1 MRYKYNFLK
10 KYLMSRL
17 GSNSFLTETCC
28 LSSVF
33 TLFRW
38 IDRRKK
44 TDLLDTFLCYLSKEL
59 RSLVYMNKIKGLL
72 KLLRFE
78 LPFSAGVC
86 VVMGQLLA
94 LGGLASISITIFGFF
109 SVFLISASILV
120 MNDCFDV
127 ETDKINA
134 PHRPIP
140 SNLVT
145 LNEALYSSLLLL
157 FTGIILSYLINV
169 TVLFISIV
177 LALIGF
183 LYNRYFKKSG
193 LPGNLMVSFSVGMTF
208 IYGGSSVGL
217 PFHKMVLFFG
227 LIAALIDLGE
237 EIAADAMDIKGDQLI
252 NSNSLAIKY
261 GRSTALKISCFIF
274 FFVVLLSFV
283 PFVLNWFAIAYLV
296 PIGLMDASIAYP
308 ALRLLS
314 SENDEGRKY
323 IRWIY
328 LGAISGIILFIVM
341 RLIGI

>member
-1 MRYKYNFLK
+1 
-10 KYLMSRL
+10 
-17 GSNSFLTETCC
+17 
-28 LSSVF
+28 
-33 TLFRW
+33 
-38 IDRRKK
+38 
-44 TDLLDTFLCYLSKEL
+44 
-59 RSLVYMNKIKGLL
+59 MNKIKGFLRL
-72 KLLRFE
+72 IRFE

-94 LGGLASISITIFGFF
+94 LGEFASIPVTIFGFM

-120 MNDCFDV
+120 MNDYFDV

-145 LNEALYSSLLLL
+145 PNEALFFSLLLL
-157 FTGIILSYLINV
+157 FTGVLLSYLISI

-177 LALIGF
+177 LAVIGF

-208 IYGGSSVGL
+208 IYGGASVGL

-237 EIAADAMDIKGDQLI
+237 EIAADAMDIEGDQLI
-252 NSNSLAIKY
+252 KSNSLAIKY
-261 GRSTALKISCFIF
+261 GRSIALKISVFIF

-283 PFVLNWFAIAYLV
+283 PFILNWFPIIYLM
-296 PIGLMDASIAYP
+296 PIGIMDVLIAYP
-308 ALRLLS
+308 ALRLLN

-323 IRWIY
+323 IRRIY
-328 LGAISGIILFIVM
+328 LGAISGIIIFIVM
-341 RLIGI
+341 RLFGI

>member
-1 MRYKYNFLK
+1 M
-10 KYLMSRL
+10 
-17 GSNSFLTETCC
+17 
-28 LSSVF
+28 
-33 TLFRW
+33 
-38 IDRRKK
+38 D
-44 TDLLDTFLCYLSKEL
+44 
-59 RSLVYMNKIKGLL
+59 KIIGLL

-94 LGGLASISITIFGFF
+94 LGEFASVPVSIFGFM

-120 MNDCFDV
+120 MNDFFDV

-140 SNLVT
+140 SGLVSPT
-145 LNEALYSSLLLL
+145 EAFYFSLFLLLAGIHASLL
-157 FTGIILSYLINV
+157 INLNV
-169 TVLFISIV
+169 FLISIV
-177 LALIGF
+177 LAIVGF

-208 IYGGSSVGL
+208 IYGGVSVGL

-237 EIAADAMDIKGDQLI
+237 EIAADAMDIKGNHLI
-252 NSNSLAIKY
+252 DSSSIAIKY
-261 GRSTALKISCFIF
+261 GRSTALKISVFIF
-274 FFVVLLSFV
+274 LFVVVLSFV
-283 PFVLNWFAIAYLV
+283 PFILRWFQNIYLI
-296 PIGLMDASIAYP
+296 PIGILDISIAYP
-308 ALRLLS
+308 SLRLLKS
-314 SENDEGRKY
+314 KEDEGRKY

-328 LGAISGIILFIVM
+328 LGAISGIIIFIVM